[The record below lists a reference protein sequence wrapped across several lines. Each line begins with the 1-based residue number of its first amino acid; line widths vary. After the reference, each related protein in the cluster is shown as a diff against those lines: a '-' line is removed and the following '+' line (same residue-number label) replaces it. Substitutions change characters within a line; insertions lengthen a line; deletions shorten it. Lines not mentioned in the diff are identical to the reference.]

1 MVIPLLSVIAVILA
15 IYGIV
20 ALVQGRL
27 AVGIGAILAAILIG
41 PGGISLFAVAV
52 VPATAIPGM

>member
-1 MVIPLLSVIAVILA
+1 MAAILSIIAVVLA

-27 AVGIGAILAAILIG
+27 AIGIGSILAAVLIG
-41 PGGISLFAVAV
+41 PGGISLFAAAVA
-52 VPATAIPGM
+52 AGG